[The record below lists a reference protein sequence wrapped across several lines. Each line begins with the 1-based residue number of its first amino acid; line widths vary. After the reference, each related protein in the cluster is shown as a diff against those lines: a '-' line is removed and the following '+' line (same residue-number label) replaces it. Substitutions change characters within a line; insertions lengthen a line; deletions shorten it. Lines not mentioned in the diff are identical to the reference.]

1 MPATE
6 DLTQVEKDKLEINPD
21 FDFREIAERP
31 FEDLSPNE
39 IGMFKWSGVYHQL
52 QKGNFMIRLRIPG
65 GLMTSEQLRRAAE
78 LVDTCGQGLLCIT
91 TRQCLQYHWV
101 QQGDIYKII
110 EGMREVG
117 ILTKNACGDVCRNVI
132 SCSLQG
138 VCPYELSNTKKMVEV
153 FADDPVLRDQQRNL
167 PRKHKIS
174 ISGCGASCGQA
185 LMNCQGWYPVVRQE
199 ADGAETQGWALTA
212 GGGLGGLPHMG
223 KLILDWVPEDLAVD
237 VARAVVEIH
246 NRCGNRRKR
255 KYARLKII
263 VAEMGVEAFTDLLFD
278 ILRENGVEGLERIER
293 AATSEPALKQ
303 FPFEG
308 KAVIPQKQEGL
319 NTVRIMIPRSEITGE
334 QTRQIAEWAESYGD
348 GQIMLTNRQ
357 NIEIRNVP
365 DDNVQPLSAA
375 IAKAG
380 YRSAG
385 HDHLPD
391 IVACVGTTMCNLA
404 VSDTPH
410 AYRVLTE
417 AFANDED
424 LWKTVGPLRI
434 NMNGCPNSC
443 GQHWIADIGLRG
455 RRTRTETGSEEGF
468 SIYVGGRLD
477 STGHVGELAMEVA
490 STDVVPAIR
499 AMLTV
504 YLENRSSPRE
514 RFGDYARSIGGKALG
529 ERASAMFEA
538 EQHEPV
544 NIRNLRLQS
553 VLNKAFEEA
562 RSQ

>member
-6 DLTQVEKDKLEINPD
+6 ELTQVEKDKLEISPD
-21 FDFREIAERP
+21 FDFRQIAERP

-39 IGMFKWSGVYHQL
+39 IGMFKWCGVYHQL

-65 GLMTSEQLRRAAE
+65 GLITSDQLRRAAD
-78 LVDTCGQGLLCIT
+78 LVDAYGQGQLCIT
-91 TRQCLQYHWV
+91 TRQCLQYHWI

-138 VCPYELSNTKKMVEV
+138 VCPYELADTKKMVEL
-153 FADDPVLRDQQRNL
+153 FADDPVMRDQQRNL

-174 ISGCGASCGQA
+174 ISGCGGACGQA
-185 LMNCQGWYPVVRQE
+185 LMNCQGWYPVVRRGE
-199 ADGAETQGWALTA
+199 DGNEEQGWALTA

-223 KLILDWVPEDLAVD
+223 KLILEWVPEDLAVE

-246 NRCGNRRKR
+246 NRRGNRRKR

-263 VAEMGVEAFTDLLFD
+263 VADMGVEAFADLVFEV
-278 ILRENGVEGLERIER
+278 LRENGVQDLERIER
-293 AATSEPALKQ
+293 AASSDPKLRQ

-308 KAVIPQKQEGL
+308 KAVIPQKQKGL
-319 NTVRIMIPRSEITGE
+319 NTVRIMIPRSEITGD
-334 QTRQIAEWAESYGD
+334 QTRQLADWADDFGD
-348 GQIMLTNRQ
+348 GDVVLTNRQ
-357 NIEIRNVP
+357 NLEIRNVP
-365 DDNVQPLSAA
+365 EGNVEPLTAA
-375 IAKAG
+375 IADAG

-385 HDHLPD
+385 LEHLPD

-404 VSDTPH
+404 VSDTPS
-410 AYRVLTE
+410 AYRALTE
-417 AFANDED
+417 AFADDEA

-443 GQHWIADIGLRG
+443 GQHWISDIGLRG
-455 RRTRTETGSEEGF
+455 RRMRTETGSEEGF

-477 STGHVGELAMEVA
+477 AAGHVGDLAMEVA
-490 STDVVPAIR
+490 ATDIVPAIR

-504 YLENRSSPRE
+504 YLQNRSAPEE
-514 RFGDYARSIGGKALG
+514 RFGDYARWVGGKELG
-529 ERASAMFEA
+529 EQALAVLEA
-538 EQHEPV
+538 GQHEPA
-544 NIRNLRLQS
+544 NMRNLRLRA
-553 VLNKAFEEA
+553 VLHQAFEEA
-562 RSQ
+562 RGS